1 MANGVA
7 FFSHDN
13 QSDLLASNAPAIYKH
28 QMRRDKPINSRKG
41 HGGNSSTNAFTILQS
56 ECPECQ

>member
-13 QSDLLASNAPAIYKH
+13 QSDLLASNAPAIFKH
-28 QMRRDKPINSRKG
+28 QVRRGKPINSRER
-41 HGGNSSTNAFTILQS
+41 HERNSSTSAFTILQS